1 MKRKSKKKNRGG
13 KGILIAVILIGIGLF
28 ALIQFRQEIEHAFK
42 SPAEKKIAAG
52 EKREVTLF
60 FSDQEG
66 EFLVGEKRSIAKRED
81 LEKEAREIILELT
94 RGPRGKLIPTL
105 PPQTKLLAFELDE
118 GGLAKVSF
126 NKALSKDHPGGSSAE
141 MMTVFSIVNSLA
153 FNFPR
158 VKRVRI
164 LVEGKEIE
172 TIAGHLSLRGP
183 VPSNL
188 NLVKGMGRKE
198 TKQETRQTET
208 KQ

>member
-1 MKRKSKKKNRGG
+1 MKRKSKKKSRGG
-13 KGILIAVILIGIGLF
+13 KGILVGVILVGIGLF
-28 ALIQFRQEIEHAFK
+28 AFIQFRQEIENFFK
-42 SPAEKKIAAG
+42 PPVEKKVSPR
-52 EKREVTLF
+52 EKREITLF

-66 EFLVGEKRSIAKRED
+66 EFLVGEKRSIARRED
-81 LEKEAREIILELT
+81 VEKEARDIIVELT

-105 PPQTKLLAFELDE
+105 PPQTRLLAFELDE

-158 VKRVRI
+158 VKRVQI

-172 TIAGHLSLRGP
+172 TIAGHLSLRRP
-183 VPSNL
+183 IPSNL
-188 NLVKGMGRKE
+188 SLVKGMGKKE
-198 TKQETRQTET
+198 TKQ
-208 KQ
+208 